1 MLVLTL
7 EPSRRTAAIAADTG
21 VSATYADAREY
32 SDCSGTS
39 ASSSLFAVGAVDAWT
54 AATLPRRDVQP
65 YVGVAANGAAF
76 GTMQSTINKAAK
88 NLTID
93 FRVLPSFPQHSCRAK
108 SCAARK
114 EFPRK

>member
-7 EPSRRTAAIAADTG
+7 ESSRRTAAIAADTG
-21 VSATYADAREY
+21 V
-32 SDCSGTS
+32 
-39 ASSSLFAVGAVDAWT
+39 GAVDAWT
-54 AATLPRRDVQP
+54 AATLPSRDVQP

-76 GTMQSTINKAAK
+76 GTISSAINKAAK
-88 NLTID
+88 SLTID

-108 SCAARK
+108 FCAVRK